1 LFLYCSVISELK
13 HTLLMARNE
22 PKTTKLVCPCLVM
35 LTEEQIKT
43 IPEVVVFWA
52 VALCSKVDG
61 NQRFGG
67 RAEPIFRVEV
77 RGQ

>member
-1 LFLYCSVISELK
+1 
-13 HTLLMARNE
+13 
-22 PKTTKLVCPCLVM
+22 M

-77 RGQ
+77 RGQWAVKVK